1 MANEKPAAAFIGK
14 YLFFYTPLFPKVP
27 QFISL
32 VPAKVTS
39 AKADRQMFLEPAIA
53 GTTLEKGFTRVG
65 DHIAKVCDNLAQCE
79 AFLSKLNQYQAQLS
93 AMNTELMADPTPSQV
108 RVRTVVT
115 P

>member
-65 DHIAKVCDNLAQCE
+65 DHIAQCE
-79 AFLSKLNQYQAQLS
+79 AFLSKLNQYQTQLS
-93 AMNTELMADPTPSQV
+93 AMNTELMADPAPSQV